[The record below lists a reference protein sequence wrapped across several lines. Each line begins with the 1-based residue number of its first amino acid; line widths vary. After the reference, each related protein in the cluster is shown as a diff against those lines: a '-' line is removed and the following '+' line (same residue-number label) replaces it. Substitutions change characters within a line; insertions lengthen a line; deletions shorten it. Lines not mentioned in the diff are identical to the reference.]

1 MIPQAQEINEIFVK
15 QKQRSLF
22 LRSST
27 AKERID
33 RLLKLKKILTQYEP
47 EILES
52 THLDFGKPRIETL
65 MTELLLVHH
74 EIDFAISHLESW
86 MLPTSV
92 PSGLLLFGSTCQIR
106 YEPRGVVLIISP
118 WNYPWQLAL
127 SPLVAALAAGNT
139 IIIKPSELTLQSSAL
154 LKKILAECFT
164 DNEVAVFL
172 GDKYTSELL
181 LEKPFDH
188 IFFTGSTSVGKIVMT
203 AAAKHLTTVTLEL
216 GGKSPFIVDAS
227 ADLSWAA
234 ERLVWSKWINA
245 GQTCIAPDLVFVH
258 KSIWPQFR
266 SHLEAHLKTLGTS
279 AQTQDY
285 SKIISTVHHQRL
297 SQMLTE
303 ALEITNPQATTK
315 CALSTLPGQLP
326 IQFLEFES
334 HEILS
339 KCQIGQEEIFGPIS
353 PVILFDEL
361 SEVIQIINSREKP
374 LALYLM
380 TQDPEQEEFVAK
392 NTSSGS
398 LSVNDVLVHL
408 ANPHLPFGG
417 VNHSGH
423 GSYHGHFGF
432 KAMSHEKTHFKQGAP
447 KWILRKFSPPYN
459 EGQEKLLR
467 LFQKLMS
474 WFG

>member
-1 MIPQAQEINEIFVK
+1 MNPQAQEINDIFIK
-15 QKQRSLF
+15 QKQTALT

-27 AKERID
+27 VKERQA
-33 RLLKLKKILTQYEP
+33 RLLKLKHIMTKYES
-47 EILES
+47 EILQS
-52 THLDFGKPRIETL
+52 ANLDFGKPRIETL

-74 EIDFAISHLESW
+74 EIDFAISHLADW
-86 MLPTSV
+86 MQPTFV
-92 PSGLLLFGSTCQIR
+92 PSGILLFGSTCQIR

-139 IIIKPSELTLQSSAL
+139 AIIKPSELTPKSSTL
-154 LKKILAECFT
+154 LKKILTECFT
-164 DNEVAVFL
+164 ENEVAVFL
-172 GDKYTSELL
+172 GDKTTSEVLL
-181 LEKPFDH
+181 KKPFDH
-188 IFFTGSTSVGKIVMT
+188 IFFTGSTAVGKVVMT
-203 AAAKHLTTVTLEL
+203 AAAQHLTTVTLEL

-234 ERLVWSKWINA
+234 ERLVWAKWINA
-245 GQTCIAPDLVFVH
+245 GQTCIAPDLVFVN
-258 KSIWPQFR
+258 KNVWPKFR
-266 SHLEAHLKTLGTS
+266 SLLENHLTRLGAS
-279 AQTQDY
+279 SLTQDY
-285 SKIISTVHHQRL
+285 SKIISDGHHQRL
-297 SQMLTE
+297 SKMITE
-303 ALEITNPQATTK
+303 AQEKIKPAQTTQ
-315 CALSTLPGQLP
+315 STLPLQPGQLP

-334 HEILS
+334 HELLS

-353 PVILFDEL
+353 PVILFEDISL
-361 SEVIQIINSREKP
+361 VTQIINSREKP

-380 TQDPEQEEFVAK
+380 TQDLAQEEFIAK

-398 LSVNDVLVHL
+398 LAVNDVLVHL

-423 GSYHGHFGF
+423 GSYHGYFGF
-432 KAMSHEKTHFKQGAP
+432 KALSHEKTHFKQGAP